1 MLIKTNI
8 NNLQALGDSL
18 NLLDLDKDGE
28 LTVAELKGAI
38 KKILK
43 RTITEDEAQEI
54 VMLIDKD
61 NDGKG
66 KQPLIVID
74 LLTLIFIVL
83 LINVFYL
90 ILLN

>member
-8 NNLQALGDSL
+8 NHLQALGDSL

>member
-8 NNLQALGDSL
+8 NHLQALGDSL

-83 LINVFYL
+83 LIYVFYL

>member
-1 MLIKTNI
+1 MLIKTNKH
-8 NNLQALGDSL
+8 NLQALGDSL

-66 KQPLIVID
+66 KQ
-74 LLTLIFIVL
+74 
-83 LINVFYL
+83 YHC
-90 ILLN
+90 

>member
-1 MLIKTNI
+1 
-8 NNLQALGDSL
+8 LGDSL

-66 KQPLIVID
+66 KEENDGEQECVCVYVCVCMCVIERIWMLD
-74 LLTLIFIVL
+74 IK
-83 LINVFYL
+83 N
-90 ILLN
+90 